1 MAGLPR
7 AFGPDVTDSIMR
19 FAVGYPRDR
28 LRDIVNAIE
37 RIEHHNDSS
46 SLLEWRYNGTHRP
59 GLMVAIS
66 HRGRHNS
73 FSRWELR
80 DEDRAKYYGEFCES
94 CGQKNRKY
102 NTLNSDLQLLLRR
115 R

>member
-7 AFGPDVTDSIMR
+7 SFGADVTDRIMR
-19 FAVGYPRDR
+19 FTVGYPRDR

-37 RIEHHNDSS
+37 RIEHHNDIS

-66 HRGRHNS
+66 HRGANDS
-73 FSRWELR
+73 FSRWEIL
-80 DEDRAKYYGEFCES
+80 DEDRVKYYGDFCDACEPVE
-94 CGQKNRKY
+94 
-102 NTLNSDLQLLLRR
+102 LQLQRSR
-115 R
+115 F

>member
-7 AFGPDVTDSIMR
+7 SFGADVVDLIMR

-28 LRDIVNAIE
+28 MRDIVTAIK
-37 RIEHHNDSS
+37 RIEHHNDTS

-66 HRGRHNS
+66 HLGRPDS

-80 DEDRAKYYGEFCES
+80 DKDRVKYYGDFCDTCEPEE
-94 CGQKNRKY
+94 
-102 NTLNSDLQLLLRR
+102 LQQHRTHF
-115 R
+115 